1 MLYPLKFNPILK
13 EMIWGGKKIPQKLN
27 LPVADDVKIGENF
40 AVSGLK
46 TDLSVVSN
54 GALAGKN
61 MAELI
66 ESYQGDLLGE
76 HVYKQFGT
84 NFPLLIKYIDANDD
98 LSIQVH
104 PDDVLAKEKHNSF
117 GKTEMWYVI
126 DAENEAGLISGFS
139 KKTNAEEFEA
149 YHSSKRLME
158 LMQKH
163 QTSEGDTFFIP
174 AGKVHSIGS
183 GNLIAEIQQTSDI
196 TYRIYD
202 FDRTDKFGNP
212 RELHHELAMDA
223 MNFSDDESGKV
234 DYQTADNQSVNV
246 AQCQY
251 FTTNVL
257 QVSGELSKD
266 YSKLDSFVILM
277 NVGGQCSIKAAGS
290 TIELNEMEATLIP
303 ACLADVSIE
312 SVGTAKLL
320 EVYIEKK
327 YLVC

>member
-27 LPVADDVKIGENF
+27 VEVGDDVKVGENF

-46 TDLSVVSN
+46 NDLSVVSN
-54 GALAGKN
+54 GELAGKN
-61 MAELI
+61 MMELI
-66 ESYQGDLLGE
+66 ETYKGDLLGE
-76 HVYKQFGT
+76 KVYNQFGT
-84 NFPLLIKYIDANDD
+84 KFPLLIKYIDANDD

-104 PDDVLAKEKHNSF
+104 PDDELAKVKHDSF

-126 DAENEAGLISGFS
+126 DTEKDASLISGFT
-139 KKTNAEEFEA
+139 KKTSAEEFEKF
-149 YHSSKRLME
+149 HSSGD
-158 LMQKH
+158 LMQLMAKH
-163 QTSEGDTFFIP
+163 PTVEGDTFFIP

-202 FDRTDKFGNP
+202 FDRRDKFGKP

-223 MNFSDDESGKV
+223 MNFSDDASGKV
-234 DYQTADNQSVNV
+234 NYDARVNESVNM
-246 AQCQY
+246 ATCQY
-251 FTTNVL
+251 FTTNML
-257 QVSGELSKD
+257 KVSGDVQKD

-277 NVGGQCSIKAAGS
+277 NVGGKCSIKANDV

-303 ACLADVSIE
+303 ASINDVTLNADS
-312 SVGTAKLL
+312 AKLL
-320 EVYIEKK
+320 EVY
-327 YLVC
+327 V

>member
-27 LPVADDVKIGENF
+27 IDVAEDIKIGENF

-46 TDLSVVSN
+46 NDLSVVSN

-61 MAELI
+61 IAELI
-66 ESYQGDLLGE
+66 EAYKGDLLGE
-76 HVYKQFGT
+76 QVYKQFGM

-126 DAENEAGLISGFS
+126 DTEKDAGLISGFS
-139 KKTNAEEFEA
+139 KKTDAKEFEA
-149 YHSSKRLME
+149 FHSSKRLME

-163 QTSEGDTFFIP
+163 TTSEGDVFFIP
-174 AGKVHSIGS
+174 AGKVHSIGR

-202 FDRTDKFGNP
+202 FDRTDKFGNS

-223 MNFSDDESGKV
+223 MNFSDNEAGKV
-234 DYQTADNQSVNV
+234 AYDVVDNESVNV
-246 AQCQY
+246 ARCKY
-251 FTTNVL
+251 FTTNM
-257 QVSGELSKD
+257 VSVKGTLTKD
-266 YSKLDSFVILM
+266 YSQLDSFVILM
-277 NVGGQCSIKAAGS
+277 NVSGNCTIEAAGV

-303 ACLADVSIE
+303 ASVNSI
-312 SVGTAKLL
+312 VVNAQLAKLL
-320 EVYIEKK
+320 EVY
-327 YLVC
+327 V